1 MSGVTKSGAWAE
13 KDSVWVLYRLAAAG
27 GKDCPHHT
35 SWQQLPKGIC
45 LNAIWQPSAISK
57 PKSGDQFQG
66 LKTLLHFCTRQQT
79 LKCLSG
85 WERRGPWFC
94 RFLHVWGWFW
104 RALFSCITRQASC
117 RWWRKTDFFSVC
129 MYRIASVPENLIY
142 LILNFYLRSSI
153 FTRMWCQ
160 NHRKV
165 SSGVRRVEN
174 PSPSFVC

>member
-66 LKTLLHFCTRQQT
+66 LKTLLHFRTRQQT

-104 RALFSCITRQASC
+104 RALFSCITRHHRVDGGERQI
-117 RWWRKTDFFSVC
+117 FFPCACTELRV
-129 MYRIASVPENLIY
+129 
-142 LILNFYLRSSI
+142 YLRTWFTWSWTSI
-153 FTRMWCQ
+153 YDLVFLPECAVRTTGEWVQ
-160 NHRKV
+160 GW
-165 SSGVRRVEN
+165 GV
-174 PSPSFVC
+174 